1 MMDEYAQDQELEVKF
16 FVEDLNEI
24 EKRLVSAKANLIQP
38 RTHEY
43 NQRFDTPNGDLARG
57 QRILRLRRDTG
68 THLTYKGPTS
78 NLGGVLARQE
88 IEFEV
93 SNFESAKK
101 FVEALGYRAK
111 FIYEKH
117 RTTYEIDGLKVTLD
131 EMPYGDFVEI
141 EGPAASQIHD
151 MAQDL
156 GLDWNQSLPETYISI
171 FRRMRELINLN
182 FDDLTFENFEGVEVD
197 MARFGI
203 LPADVEAAPEK

>member
-93 SNFESAKK
+93 SNFEAAKK

-117 RTTYEIDGLKVTLD
+117 RTTYESDGLKITLD

-141 EGPAASQIHD
+141 EGQDTSQIRE
-151 MAQDL
+151 MAHDL
-156 GLDWNQSLPETYISI
+156 GLDWEQSLPETYISI

-182 FDDLTFENFEGVEVD
+182 FDDLTFENFDGVEVD

-203 LPADVEAAPEK
+203 LPADVEATPEK